1 MSLRIRKVVHS
12 NTRTDTGRQKRAH
25 FFLFCFVSQFA
36 NCVANCMSGVD
47 RRASIVTH
55 ISISH
60 APPNTAVGCNMDMFE
75 TREMNGKIEQTKR
88 FLVELD
94 RIRVKMY
101 QFSLLWCASRYG
113 MEWTMNVLYEDWEA
127 RIFYRSSSVLST
139 AVINHANITY
149 RRNANYYVWRQWH
162 FDLDIYKFEI
172 LWLEPDSVFRKS
184 K

>member
-1 MSLRIRKVVHS
+1 MSLRIREVVHS

-25 FFLFCFVSQFA
+25 FFLFLFVSQFA
-36 NCVANCMSGVD
+36 NCVANWMSGVD

-75 TREMNGKIEQTKR
+75 TSEMNGKIGQTKR

-101 QFSLLWCASRYG
+101 QFSL
-113 MEWTMNVLYEDWEA
+113 
-127 RIFYRSSSVLST
+127 F
-139 AVINHANITY
+139 
-149 RRNANYYVWRQWH
+149 
-162 FDLDIYKFEI
+162 
-172 LWLEPDSVFRKS
+172 
-184 K
+184 